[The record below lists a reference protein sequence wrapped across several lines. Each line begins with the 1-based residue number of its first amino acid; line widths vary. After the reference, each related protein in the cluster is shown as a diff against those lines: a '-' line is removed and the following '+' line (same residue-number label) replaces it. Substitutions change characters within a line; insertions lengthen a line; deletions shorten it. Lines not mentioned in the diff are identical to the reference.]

1 MDVCIYLMSAIGIKM
16 EVEEGASATVN
27 ELILALVDEE
37 ELNLPRQ
44 TTTTSNAVSNT
55 TTNSGSG
62 SGVGGSIIPL
72 GEIFTL
78 WMTSPLLDVQL
89 KPHHKVKSHNF
100 ICKLSMSLSF
110 TLSYVRSSSIPL
122 NFFISFSLSTS
133 AENGTTFYRDSLQLP
148 LNANHWM
155 NQYYPCKGMSS
166 FTNETRLNFGM
177 FN

>member
-1 MDVCIYLMSAIGIKM
+1 MSAIGIKM

-100 ICKLSMSLSF
+100 I
-110 TLSYVRSSSIPL
+110 
-122 NFFISFSLSTS
+122 
-133 AENGTTFYRDSLQLP
+133 
-148 LNANHWM
+148 
-155 NQYYPCKGMSS
+155 
-166 FTNETRLNFGM
+166 
-177 FN
+177 